1 MFPNIHA
8 PAHAVEVVTQ
18 HGEAG
23 PAPGGGQGG
32 AGAPGLTR
40 DVEPGVEEDQCSHS
54 SCLVTSLLRSSKDP
68 CSSRPQRRGTLPAR
82 RHRDHVSELAI
93 DKECRKLEQ

>member
-40 DVEPGVEEDQCSHS
+40 DVEPGVEEDQCSPAPG
-54 SCLVTSLLRSSKDP
+54 LLP
-68 CSSRPQRRGTLPAR
+68 LC
-82 RHRDHVSELAI
+82 
-93 DKECRKLEQ
+93 